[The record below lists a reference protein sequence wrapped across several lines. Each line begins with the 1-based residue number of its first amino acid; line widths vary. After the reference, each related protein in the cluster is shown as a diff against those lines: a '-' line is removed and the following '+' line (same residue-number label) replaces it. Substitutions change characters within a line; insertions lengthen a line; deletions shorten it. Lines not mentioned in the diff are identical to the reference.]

1 MSEEETEILRTTMKE
16 FHNWL
21 TDLYDEEKGKKTK
34 NKHKEDWKQEDM
46 QEDWEQGAMQAKNG
60 QGQRWKGTAAFS
72 KASTWVDLH
81 PPFPWL
87 QPSITRHE
95 AHYVVLSKERQFVD
109 KSMRIEH
116 QLNGLYHHGIA
127 QHTIYNREIELTG
140 TSTVLNSVFTWVN
153 VYSEPGIS
161 CTTCWVYIS

>member
-21 TDLYDEEKGKKTK
+21 TDLYDEEKGKKAK

-46 QEDWEQGAMQAKNG
+46 QEDWEQEAMQEKNW

-81 PPFPWL
+81 PPFP
-87 QPSITRHE
+87 
-95 AHYVVLSKERQFVD
+95 
-109 KSMRIEH
+109 
-116 QLNGLYHHGIA
+116 
-127 QHTIYNREIELTG
+127 
-140 TSTVLNSVFTWVN
+140 
-153 VYSEPGIS
+153 
-161 CTTCWVYIS
+161 